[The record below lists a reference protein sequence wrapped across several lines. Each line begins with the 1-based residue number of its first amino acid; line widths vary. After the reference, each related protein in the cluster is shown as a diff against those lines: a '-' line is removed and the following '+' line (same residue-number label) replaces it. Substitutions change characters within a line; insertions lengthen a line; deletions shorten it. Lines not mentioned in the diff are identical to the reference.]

1 MNNPNPFLPQGAFLE
16 QKNKA
21 RKRLKI
27 AVFFSISLSV
37 VVLMALLIQGCRKPN
52 DQTDGSNGSATDALA
67 SNNTPQLTAP
77 SNELGSASNV
87 VTTNATPET
96 NPVPVVNNTPPPPV
110 APPVAETEDYTIVK
124 GDTYAT
130 IATSKHTT
138 SKAIMDAN
146 PGVDPKK
153 LKIGQKIH
161 LPAPKSGSST
171 SMTPMSAP
179 GTADIAS
186 AGGMVTY
193 KVKSG
198 DNLTT
203 IAKNHH
209 VTIKSIQSAN
219 NLTTTSIKVG
229 QVLKIPGAA
238 APAPVTAPV
247 DTMPPPVSAPTPA
260 PAPAPATTTAP
271 PPAH

>member
-21 RKRLKI
+21 RTRLKI

-52 DQTDGSNGSATDALA
+52 DQTDGSNGSATDAIA

-77 SNELGSASNV
+77 SNELGSASNA

-110 APPVAETEDYTIVK
+110 PPALPVAETEDYTIVK
-124 GDTYAT
+124 NDTYAT
-130 IATSKHTT
+130 IAKGKHTT
-138 SKAIMDAN
+138 AKAIADAN

-161 LPAPKSGSST
+161 LPAAASGSST
-171 SMTPMSAP
+171 SGTPAATSMA
-179 GTADIAS
+179 ADTAS
-186 AGGMVTY
+186 AGGMATY

-198 DNLTT
+198 DTLTT
-203 IAKNHH
+203 IAKKNH
-209 VTIKSIQSAN
+209 VTIKAIQSEN
-219 NLTTTSIKVG
+219 HLTTTSIKVG
-229 QVLKIPGAA
+229 QVLKIPGTA
-238 APAPVTAPV
+238 APASAPAE
-247 DTMPPPVSAPTPA
+247 TMPPPVSAPTPA

>member
-16 QKNKA
+16 QKNRA

-52 DQTDGSNGSATDALA
+52 DQTDGSNGSATDALS
-67 SNNTPQLTAP
+67 SNTTSQLTAP

-110 APPVAETEDYTIVK
+110 PPAPPVAETEDYTIVK

-130 IATSKHTT
+130 IAKSKHMTT
-138 SKAIMDAN
+138 KAIMDAN
-146 PGVDPKK
+146 PGVDAKK

-161 LPAPKSGSST
+161 LPAQASGSST

-179 GTADIAS
+179 GTTETAS
-186 AGGMVTY
+186 AGGVVTY

-219 NLTTTSIKVG
+219 NLSTTSIKVG

-238 APAPVTAPV
+238 ASAPVTAPV

-260 PAPAPATTTAP
+260 PAPATATP
-271 PPAH
+271 PGH